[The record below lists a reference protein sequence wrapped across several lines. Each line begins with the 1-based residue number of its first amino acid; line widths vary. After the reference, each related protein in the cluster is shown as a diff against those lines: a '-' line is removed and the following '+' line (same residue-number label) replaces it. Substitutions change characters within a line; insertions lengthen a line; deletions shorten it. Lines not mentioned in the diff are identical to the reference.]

1 MIAYKTIIGFMSN
14 GAACSGRPTGDRKE
28 PDMNTL
34 SNNANPV
41 QPLRVSVVG
50 TMDGADPSAAQSVAL
65 SGGGAE

>member
-1 MIAYKTIIGFMSN
+1 MERHVLGVP
-14 GAACSGRPTGDRKE
+14 RGDRKE

-50 TMDGADPSAAQSVAL
+50 ATDGADPSAAQSVAL
-65 SGGGAE
+65 SGGGAA